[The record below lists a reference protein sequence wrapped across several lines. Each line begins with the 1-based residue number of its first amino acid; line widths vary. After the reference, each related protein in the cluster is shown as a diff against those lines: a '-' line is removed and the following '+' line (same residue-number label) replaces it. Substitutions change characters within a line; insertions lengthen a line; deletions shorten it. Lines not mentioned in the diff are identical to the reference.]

1 MIWSL
6 LRIMIFLAALVALA
20 FGLTLLAQADT
31 ALRLSFAGWELT
43 LHPLQIAIVGLVVLG
58 VVWGLLKL
66 IGLILAVLRFLNGD
80 ETAI

>member
-20 FGLTLLAQADT
+20 FGLTLLAQAET

-43 LHPLQIAIVGLVVLG
+43 LHPLQIAMESLIWQETLKSPIVKLGSQRGFDTNIGELVR
-58 VVWGLLKL
+58 
-66 IGLILAVLRFLNGD
+66 A
-80 ETAI
+80 A